1 MINILI
7 VLIYIDYVKYLWMK
21 VYIDVIIIA
30 FILVNHVL
38 CVIKKIFIENYQ
50 QKILNF
56 NYF

>member
-38 CVIKKIFIENYQ
+38 CVIKKIFIENLSTRNI
-50 QKILNF
+50 KF
-56 NYF
+56 